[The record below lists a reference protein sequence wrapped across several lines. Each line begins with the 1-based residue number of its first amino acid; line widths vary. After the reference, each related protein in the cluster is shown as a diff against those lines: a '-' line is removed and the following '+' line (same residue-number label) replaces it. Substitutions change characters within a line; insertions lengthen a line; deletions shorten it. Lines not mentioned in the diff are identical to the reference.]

1 MVKVAVGGTFDVFHD
16 GHKALLKCA
25 IDSGDELLVGLTSD
39 EMAGRTRKSF
49 NPYPLRKRVLEA
61 YLKRNGVRDYRVVPI
76 EEEYGP
82 AVEEELDVLVVSAE
96 RRPVTV
102 ALNEER
108 KKAGLSPLEIRPVP
122 MVLAEDCIP
131 ITSKRIRAG
140 DIDARGRMIRP
151 MRINVG
157 TSNRIK
163 VNAVRK
169 VVSKLYSKVRIKGV
183 PVDSEVPSEPF
194 ETKVVEGAINRAR
207 SSVKDADF
215 GVGIEAGLFWIEPI
229 KDYVDVQC
237 CVVVDKAGRLT
248 FGQGPGFSYPPKIV
262 AMVKQGMTVG
272 QAMEKLTGIKGMGSK
287 HGAIGYLSD
296 EKVIREE
303 ITRVA
308 VFMAFLPR
316 LKRDL
321 YFSE

>member
-1 MVKVAVGGTFDVFHD
+1 MKVAVGGTFDVFHD
-16 GHKALLKCA
+16 GHKALLQRA
-25 IDSGDELLVGLTSD
+25 IDSGGELLIGLTSD
-39 EMAGRTRKSF
+39 EMAGKTRESI
-49 NPYPLRKRVLEA
+49 NPYSHRKRVLET
-61 YLKRNGVRDYRVVPI
+61 YLKRKKVRPYKVVPI
-76 EEEYGP
+76 EDEFGP
-82 AVEEELDVLVVSAE
+82 TVHEELDILVVSAE
-96 RRPVTV
+96 RRLVAV

-131 ITSKRIRAG
+131 IASKRIRAR
-140 DIDARGRMIRP
+140 DIDVRGRMTRT

-157 TSNRIK
+157 TGNRIK
-163 VNAVRK
+163 VNAVRN
-169 VVSKLYSKVRIKGV
+169 VVSKFYSKVRIKGV

-194 ETKVVEGAINRAR
+194 ETKVVLGAINRAI
-207 SSVKDADF
+207 SSIKDADF

-237 CVVVDKAGRLT
+237 CAVVDKAGRLT
-248 FGQGPGFSYPPKIV
+248 FGQGPGFSYPPTIV

-272 QAMEKLTGIKGMGSK
+272 QAMERLTGIKGMGSK

-296 EKVIREE
+296 GKVIREE

-316 LKRDL
+316 KKREL
-321 YFSE
+321 YFTE